1 MKGGLA
7 ILEARGRRQEK
18 IATVQELHEKFEKA
32 GAVVLTDFIG
42 LNVAQINEIR
52 RSLRK
57 SGAEYKVVKNTLARR
72 AAEGTGVKQ
81 VEQYFEGPTGVV
93 IGYDDI
99 VAPFKVISDYVKKY
113 EPFKVRIGV
122 LEGTV
127 VEPEK
132 VKEIA
137 NLPPRDV
144 LISKAIGGIKGP
156 LYGLAGTLQAL
167 LTGLVVALK
176 QVAEKKEK
184 EGKS

>member
-1 MKGGLA
+1 MEEK
-7 ILEARGRRQEK
+7 GRREEK
-18 IATVQELHEKFEKA
+18 IAAVQELHEKFEKA
-32 GAVVLTDFIG
+32 GAVVLTDFTG
-42 LNVAQINEIR
+42 LNVAQLSEIR
-52 RSLRK
+52 RNIRK
-57 SGAEYKVVKNTLARR
+57 SGAEYKVIKNTLARR

-93 IGYDDI
+93 ISYEDI
-99 VAPFKVISDYVKKY
+99 VAPFKVISDYVRKY
-113 EPFKVRIGV
+113 ETFKVRIGV

-137 NLPPRDV
+137 NLPPREI

-156 LYGLAGTLQAL
+156 LYGLACTLQAL
-167 LTGLVVALK
+167 LTGLAVALK

-184 EGKS
+184 EG